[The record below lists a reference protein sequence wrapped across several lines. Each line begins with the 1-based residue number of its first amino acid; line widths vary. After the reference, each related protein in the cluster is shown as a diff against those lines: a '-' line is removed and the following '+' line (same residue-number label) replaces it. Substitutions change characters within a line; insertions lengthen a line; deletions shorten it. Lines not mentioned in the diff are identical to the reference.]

1 VSELSKRVT
10 QDVEA
15 QGRLQ
20 RLAAECA
27 ARLAQGY
34 ASGTGAGTIRA
45 LAPDLILAWLEGYNA
60 RLADEVAGAKAEL
73 ARAETESDALKSRRR

>member
-1 VSELSKRVT
+1 MSELSGKIT

-27 ARLAQGY
+27 ARMAQRYEG
-34 ASGTGAGTIRA
+34 GTGAGTIRA
-45 LAPDLILAWLEGYNA
+45 VAPDLILAWLEGYAQRQRDDLANA
-60 RLADEVAGAKAEL
+60 QTEL
-73 ARAETESDALKSRRR
+73 GRAETESGALKSRSR